1 MRKAVAL
8 RYHPQRNEAPQV
20 VAAGR
25 GPLAE
30 KMIQIARNSEVPLF
44 ENKELVHALLTIP
57 VGDEIPPELYEVVAQ
72 VLVFVYGLDQQKT
85 SCKGR

>member
-1 MRKAVAL
+1 MKKAVAL
-8 RYHPQRNEAPQV
+8 RYHPQKNEAPQV

-30 KMIQIARNSEVPLF
+30 KMIQIAQDSEVPLF
-44 ENKELVHALLTIP
+44 ENKELAHALLTIP

-72 VLVFVYGLDQQKT
+72 ILAFVYGLDQQK
-85 SCKGR
+85 SSSKGR